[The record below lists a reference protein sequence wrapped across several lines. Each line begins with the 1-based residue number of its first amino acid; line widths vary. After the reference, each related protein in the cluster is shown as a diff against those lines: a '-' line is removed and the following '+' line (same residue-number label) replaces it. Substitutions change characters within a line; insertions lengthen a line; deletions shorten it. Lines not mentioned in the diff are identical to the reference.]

1 LLTLAVAALLF
12 LIGMLAQGLF
22 ISVITKNQMVATQV
36 GTLTSMLPI
45 QILSGFIFPVAN
57 MPVPLQVVAQVMPAT
72 HFIAALRGIL
82 LRGNGLR
89 EQWQHLLALAA
100 FALVM
105 VLVTSA
111 KFRRRLD

>member
-1 LLTLAVAALLF
+1 VAAFLF
-12 LIGMLAQGLF
+12 IIGMLAQGLF
-22 ISVITKNQMVATQV
+22 VSVATKNQTVATLV

-45 QILSGFIFPVAN
+45 QLLSGFVFPVAN
-57 MPVPLQVVAQVMPAT
+57 MPKPLQWLAQIMPAT

-82 LRGNGLR
+82 LRGNGFA
-89 EQWQHLLALAA
+89 EQKSHMFALVA
-100 FALVM
+100 FAIVM